1 MVMLMDIWSR
11 KLSKRQGSE
20 GVGLAVVV
28 GCGPCWLLG

>member
-1 MVMLMDIWSR
+1 MVVLMDIWSR

-28 GCGPCWLLG
+28 GCDG